1 MLTCVKPAKAAC
13 VLHVGISSLLI
24 SEYIGFNI
32 TLDRCMETADRA
44 KYFDQ
49 NNVERP

>member
-1 MLTCVKPAKAAC
+1 MLTHVKPAKAAC
-13 VLHVGISSLLI
+13 VLHVGISNLLI

-32 TLDRCMETADRA
+32 TPDLRMETADRA

-49 NNVERP
+49 NNIERP